1 MKLKIVYDERVPYV
15 AEALG
20 DKCELVALP
29 ASEITKERVAD
40 ADGLIIRTRTCADR
54 NLLEGSRC
62 KIVATAT
69 IGTDHIDREWCESAG
84 IKVVNAPGCN
94 APAVAQ
100 WVFAAIASVPSL
112 PDTPVLGV
120 VGAGHVGSI
129 VAKWGKEMGMDVLVC
144 DPPRARKEGP
154 EGFCDLATIA
164 EKADIITFHTPLTTE
179 GDDATY
185 HLAGERFF
193 KTLKKKPY
201 ILNAARGPVTDT
213 RAMLD
218 ALDSGKI
225 AGVMIDCWEGEPE
238 INRELLKRAIVATP
252 HIAGYSLEGKIRA
265 TAMATQEVEKMLYPD
280 SCGETDMSH
289 IARDAEGEWI
299 HVPHGAAEG
308 VTMRGVAESY
318 DIAADTARLK
328 RSPEEFE
335 NLRNNY
341 ALRHEVK

>member
-1 MKLKIVYDERVPYV
+1 MKPRIVYDEKVPYV
-15 AEALG
+15 AEVLG

-29 ASEITKERVAD
+29 AGEITRESAAD
-40 ADGLIIRTRTCADR
+40 ADGLIIRTRTRADR
-54 NLLEGSRC
+54 NLLEGARC

-69 IGTDHIDREWCESAG
+69 IGMDHIDREWCERAG
-84 IKVVNAPGCN
+84 IRVANAPGCN

-100 WVFAAIASVPSL
+100 WVFAAIASITDRPESR
-112 PDTPVLGV
+112 VLGV

-129 VAKWGKEMGMDVLVC
+129 VAKWGESMGMKVLVC
-144 DPPRARKEGP
+144 DPPRARKEGS

-164 EKADIITFHTPLTTE
+164 EKADIITFHTPLTKE
-179 GDDATY
+179 GEDATY

-193 KTLKKKPY
+193 NALRRKPY

-218 ALDSGKI
+218 ALDNGKI

-238 INRELLKRAIVATP
+238 IDRELLERAIVATP

-265 TAMATQEVEKMLYPD
+265 TAMAAREIGKVLLPED
-280 SCGETDMSH
+280 NAETDMSH
-289 IARDAEGEWI
+289 IARDADGRWI
-299 HVPHGAAEG
+299 NVPQGAADG
-308 VTMRGVAESY
+308 VTMRSVAESY